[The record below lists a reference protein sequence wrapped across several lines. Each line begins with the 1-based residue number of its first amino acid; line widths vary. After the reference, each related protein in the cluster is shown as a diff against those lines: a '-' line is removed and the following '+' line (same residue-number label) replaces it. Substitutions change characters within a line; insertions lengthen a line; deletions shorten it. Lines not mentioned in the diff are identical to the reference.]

1 MIGEQPIRKLREHSS
16 MIITGINSEFSKS
29 VFDVI
34 HSLLG
39 EQDTYMNSV
48 FRVEELKSQMNG
60 QLQVEISSTP
70 YDPLIGKLQILC

>member
-1 MIGEQPIRKLREHSS
+1 

-34 HSLLG
+34 HGLLG
-39 EQDTYMNSV
+39 ERDAYMNSV

-60 QLQVEISSTP
+60 QLQVEISSAP
-70 YDPLIGKLQILC
+70 YDPLIGKLQVLC

>member
-1 MIGEQPIRKLREHSS
+1 

-48 FRVEELKSQMNG
+48 FRVEELKSQMMD
-60 QLQVEISSTP
+60 SFKWR
-70 YDPLIGKLQILC
+70 YRPLLMIR

>member
-1 MIGEQPIRKLREHSS
+1 MIGEQPVSKLREHSS

-48 FRVEELKSQMNG
+48 FRVEELKSQMMD
-60 QLQVEISSTP
+60 SFKWR
-70 YDPLIGKLQILC
+70 YRPLLMIR